1 MRLIEISSDHPLR
14 PAACRLIRGIYVLT
28 YGAHISNIPK
38 TVIALSGKKEK
49 MHAAAGLRDSSEPFF
64 SEYYL
69 DAPVE
74 AVIGRLAGRR
84 VDRNKIVEVSCLA
97 SRNPAVS
104 VRFMRELVLYGEEL
118 GFDWAFFTATSRLET
133 LLRRMRL
140 PLISLCQA
148 SASRVPNPETW
159 GSYYETD
166 PRVLA
171 FGREQLLPFLIT
183 QSTPAAGYEV
193 RAHG

>member
-1 MRLIEISSDHPLR
+1 MR
-14 PAACRLIRGIYVLT
+14 PAANRLIRAVYSLT
-28 YGAHISNIPK
+28 YDANVLNVPK
-38 TVIALSGKKEK
+38 TVIALIDEAGK
-49 MHAAAGLRDSSEPFF
+49 MHAAAGFIDSSEAYF

-74 AVIGRLAGRR
+74 VIIGAAARKT
-84 VDRNKIVEVSCLA
+84 VDRRKIVEVSCLA
-97 SRNPAVS
+97 SRTPAIS
-104 VRFMRELVLYGEEL
+104 MQFLRELVLHGERL
-118 GFDWAFFTATSRLET
+118 GFDWAFFTATSRLEK

-140 PLISLCQA
+140 PLIGLGAA
-148 SASRVPNPETW
+148 SADRVPTPEIW

-171 FGREQLLPFLIT
+171 LAREQLTPFLVKKG
-183 QSTPAAGYEV
+183 ARCGAFEM